1 MKKVSKFALALLPIL
16 AMTPFLASCVSVSGG
31 SSFIYSNF
39 ESYMSPD
46 VEIALNEKYGVDFI
60 SYPTNDQIYQ
70 LLKNNEVEI
79 VTPSGYEAVSLIE
92 DNLIQKMDWNK
103 FNIPGI
109 TNSEEAK
116 TLFTPETVIAMTSFT
131 DKTNKPINLLD
142 YGVPYFAQ
150 DFVFAYR
157 GPKIPSL
164 HALDINWKTTLD
176 IVSREPRFNATIQN
190 SRQPLLW
197 AIDDERTLYSIPRL
211 IETNSTNLNPQP
223 NASIS
228 ELTTTYKHLIDIL
241 APMGKRNFQLKSD
254 SNVVLNALAD
264 RQAMGALLYNG
275 DAFFAAYGGDSGV
288 EIPEGDFHIV
298 KPKNSVVAVEIV
310 AIDNEVVGEKLD
322 KSYDVIKEVNFPI
335 TTGAEVIEDTLAYQ
349 NFDYVTYTPTNKE
362 LYDYVL
368 ANYFDLTLPVDKLAK
383 EIFLIENIKKS
394 QLENPISKMVKSN
407 LFYTYST
414 YFKDNI

>member
-1 MKKVSKFALALLPIL
+1 
-16 AMTPFLASCVSVSGG
+16 
-31 SSFIYSNF
+31 
-39 ESYMSPD
+39 
-46 VEIALNEKYGVDFI
+46 
-60 SYPTNDQIYQ
+60 
-70 LLKNNEVEI
+70 
-79 VTPSGYEAVSLIE
+79 
-92 DNLIQKMDWNK
+92 
-103 FNIPGI
+103 
-109 TNSEEAK
+109 
-116 TLFTPETVIAMTSFT
+116 
-131 DKTNKPINLLD
+131 
-142 YGVPYFAQ
+142 
-150 DFVFAYR
+150 
-157 GPKIPSL
+157 
-164 HALDINWKTTLD
+164 
-176 IVSREPRFNATIQN
+176 
-190 SRQPLLW
+190 
-197 AIDDERTLYSIPRL
+197 
-211 IETNSTNLNPQP
+211 
-223 NASIS
+223 
-228 ELTTTYKHLIDIL
+228 
-241 APMGKRNFQLKSD
+241 MGKRNFQLKSD

-335 TTGAEVIEDTLAYQ
+335 TTGTQVIEDTLAYQ

>member
-1 MKKVSKFALALLPIL
+1 MKKVNKFILTILPIL
-16 AMTPFLASCVSVSGG
+16 TMTPFLASCVSSST
-31 SSFIYSNF
+31 SSFIYANF
-39 ESYMSPD
+39 ESYMSPH
-46 VEIALNEKYGVDFI
+46 VENALNEKYGVDFI

-92 DNLIQKMDWNK
+92 DKLLQKLDWTK

-116 TLFTPETVIAMTSFT
+116 SLFTPETVTTMTSFK
-131 DKTNKPINLLD
+131 DKNNNPMNLLD

-157 GPKIPSL
+157 GAKIPQL
-164 HALDINWKTTLD
+164 HVPNIDWKTTLD
-176 IVSREPRFNATIQN
+176 IVSKEPRFNATIQN
-190 SRQPLLW
+190 SKQPLLW

-211 IETNSTNLNPQP
+211 IETNSIDLNPQP

-228 ELTTTYKHLIDIL
+228 DLTITYKYLIDSL
-241 APMGKRNFQLKSD
+241 APMGNKNIQLKSD

-264 RQAMGALLYNG
+264 RQAVGALLYNG
-275 DAFFAAYGGDSGV
+275 DAFFAANGGDSGI
-288 EIPEGDFHIV
+288 EIPDGDFHIV
-298 KPKNSVVAVEIV
+298 RPKNSVVAVEII
-310 AIDNEVVGEKLD
+310 AIDNEVEGDKLT
-322 KSYDVIKEVNFPI
+322 KSYDIIKEVNFPTI
-335 TTGAEVIEDTLAYQ
+335 TGTQVIEDTLAYQ
-349 NFDYVTYTPTNKE
+349 NFDYITYTPTNKE
-362 LYDYVL
+362 LYDYIL
-368 ANYFDLTLPVDKLAK
+368 ANYFEPQSPVNDLLK
-383 EIFLIENIKKS
+383 EIFLIENINKS